1 MKLSIIIPAY
11 NEGDRITPT
20 LKEYLN
26 FFPDNTELIIMV
38 EGADNTLKI
47 VEEFAKKDKR
57 VKYFYSEKKLGKGG
71 AIFKGFGLATGD
83 YIGFVDA
90 DGSTTPEAFAE
101 LIAHFDKY
109 DAVIASRKM
118 RGAKLIKKEPFL
130 QRIGSRGFNILVRI
144 LFQLPFKDTQCGAK
158 VFKKQVI
165 DAILPELG
173 LTEFAFDIDLLFH
186 AKSKGFSVKEIP
198 TVWEHKT
205 GGKFDFDR
213 KFAKQT
219 IQMFLSVIRLRIL
232 YSPLKNLIKIY
243 EHIKHL

>member
-1 MKLSIIIPAY
+1 MKLSIVIPAY
-11 NEGDRITPT
+11 NEGERIKPT
-20 LKEYLN
+20 IKRYLDY
-26 FFPDNTELIIMV
+26 FPKDIELIVVI
-38 EGADNTLKI
+38 EGTDNTLEI
-47 VEEFAKKDKR
+47 VKEFAKSDR
-57 VKYFYSEKKLGKGG
+57 RIKYFYSEKKLGKGG
-71 AIFKGFGLATGD
+71 AVIKGFGLAGGD
-83 YIGFVDA
+83 LIGFVDA

-101 LIAHFDKY
+101 LVENLDVY
-109 DAVIASRKM
+109 DAIIASRKM